1 MLFSCL
7 FLAGIKEQGKG
18 EAMKKEEFVALGI
31 SEELAAKAEAAS
43 LKELEGYA
51 TKEQLNTVNAEN
63 KSLKQSVADRDQQLE
78 ELRKSS
84 GDSADLKKQIEELQK
99 ANKEDAKK
107 HADEMK
113 ELRLTNAIKLAVA
126 GKVHD
131 EDMAAA
137 LFDRSKLVLSEDG
150 KVAGL
155 EEQMKSIRE
164 TKGFLFKPAAS
175 SQGYDPA
182 GGGGGGTA
190 NPFAKDTFNLTEQGR
205 LLRENPA
212 QAREMAAAAGVKI

>member
-1 MLFSCL
+1 
-7 FLAGIKEQGKG
+7 
-18 EAMKKEEFVALGI
+18 MKKEEFVALGI

-51 TKEQLNTVNAEN
+51 EKGQLDAANAEN
-63 KSLKQSVADRDQQLE
+63 KSLKQSVADRDKQLE

-84 GDSADLKKQIEELQK
+84 GDNADLKKQIEELQK

-182 GGGGGGTA
+182 GGGGGGTV

-212 QAREMAAAAGVKI
+212 QAREMAAVAGVKI

>member
-1 MLFSCL
+1 
-7 FLAGIKEQGKG
+7 
-18 EAMKKEEFVALGI
+18 MKKEEFTALGI

-51 TKEQLNTVNAEN
+51 TKEQLNTVNVEN
-63 KSLKQSVADRDQQLE
+63 KSLKQSVADRDRQL
-78 ELRKSS
+78 
-84 GDSADLKKQIEELQK
+84 EELQK

-137 LFDRSKLVLSEDG
+137 LFDRSKLILSEDG

-155 EEQMKSIRE
+155 EEQLKSIRE
-164 TKGFLFKPAAS
+164 AKGFLFKPTAS
-175 SQGYDPA
+175 VQGYDPA
-182 GGGGGGTA
+182 GGGGGGTV

>member
-51 TKEQLNTVNAEN
+51 EKGQLDAANAEN
-63 KSLKQSVADRDQQLE
+63 KSLKQSVADRDKQLE

-84 GDSADLKKQIEELQK
+84 GDNADLKKQIEELQK

-182 GGGGGGTA
+182 GGGGGGTV

-212 QAREMAAAAGVKI
+212 QAREMAAVAGVKI

>member
-1 MLFSCL
+1 
-7 FLAGIKEQGKG
+7 
-18 EAMKKEEFVALGI
+18 MKKEEFVALGI

-51 TKEQLNTVNAEN
+51 TKEQLDTANAEN
-63 KSLKQSVADRDQQLE
+63 KSLKQLVADRDRQLE

-131 EDMAAA
+131 EDMVAA

-155 EEQMKSIRE
+155 EEQLKSIRE
-164 TKGFLFKPAAS
+164 AKGFLFKPTAS
-175 SQGYDPA
+175 VQGYDPA
-182 GGGGGGTA
+182 GGGGGGTV

-212 QAREMAAAAGVKI
+212 QAREMAAAVGVKI

>member
-1 MLFSCL
+1 
-7 FLAGIKEQGKG
+7 
-18 EAMKKEEFVALGI
+18 MKKEEFVALGI

-51 TKEQLNTVNAEN
+51 EKGQLDAANAEN
-63 KSLKQSVADRDQQLE
+63 KSLKQSVADRDKQLE

-155 EEQMKSIRE
+155 EEQLKSIRE
-164 TKGFLFKPAAS
+164 AKGFLFKPNAS
-175 SQGYDPA
+175 GQGYDPA
-182 GGGGGGTA
+182 GGGGGGTV
-190 NPFAKDTFNLTEQGR
+190 NPFAKDTFNRTEQGR
-205 LLRENPA
+205 LLRENRA
-212 QAREMAAAAGVKI
+212 QAREMAAVAGVKI

>member
-1 MLFSCL
+1 
-7 FLAGIKEQGKG
+7 
-18 EAMKKEEFVALGI
+18 MKKEEFTALGI

-43 LKELEGYA
+43 LKELEGYVP
-51 TKEQLNTVNAEN
+51 KSQLDTVGAEN
-63 KSLKQSVADRDQQLE
+63 KTLKQSVADRDRQLE
-78 ELRKSS
+78 ELKKSS
-84 GDSADLKKQIEELQK
+84 GDNEALQKQIKELQETNRE
-99 ANKEDAKK
+99 AAKK

-137 LFDRSKLVLSEDG
+137 LFDRSKLALSEDG

-155 EEQMKSIRE
+155 EEQLKSIRE
-164 TKGFLFKPAAS
+164 AKGFLFKPTAS
-175 SQGYDPA
+175 VQGYDPA
-182 GGGGGGTA
+182 GGGGGGTV

-212 QAREMAAAAGVKI
+212 QARDMAAAAGVKI

>member
-1 MLFSCL
+1 
-7 FLAGIKEQGKG
+7 
-18 EAMKKEEFVALGI
+18 MKKEEFVALGI

-63 KSLKQSVADRDQQLE
+63 KSLKQSVADRDRQLE

-155 EEQMKSIRE
+155 EGQLKSIRE
-164 TKGFLFKPAAS
+164 AKGFLFQPNAS
-175 SQGYDPA
+175 GQGYDPA
-182 GGGGGGTA
+182 GGGGGGTV

-212 QAREMAAAAGVKI
+212 QARDMAAAAGVKI

>member
-1 MLFSCL
+1 
-7 FLAGIKEQGKG
+7 
-18 EAMKKEEFVALGI
+18 MKKEEFVALGI

-63 KSLKQSVADRDQQLE
+63 KSLKQSVADRDRQLE

-155 EEQMKSIRE
+155 EEQLKSIRE
-164 TKGFLFKPAAS
+164 AKGFLFKPTAS
-175 SQGYDPA
+175 VQGYDPA
-182 GGGGGGTA
+182 GGGGGGTV

-212 QAREMAAAAGVKI
+212 QARDMAAAAGVKI

>member
-1 MLFSCL
+1 
-7 FLAGIKEQGKG
+7 
-18 EAMKKEEFVALGI
+18 MKKEEFTALGI

-43 LKELEGYA
+43 RKELEGYVA
-51 TKEQLNTVNAEN
+51 KEQLDTANAE
-63 KSLKQSVADRDQQLE
+63 KRQLQEDIVSRDKQLE
-78 ELRKSS
+78 ELKKTG
-84 GDSADLKKQIEELQK
+84 GDNADLKKQIEELQK

-155 EEQMKSIRE
+155 EEQLKTIRE
-164 TKGFLFKPAAS
+164 TKGFLFKAPGPG
-175 SQGYDPA
+175 QGYDPA
-182 GGGGGGTA
+182 GGGGGGTV

-212 QAREMAAAAGVKI
+212 QAREMAAVAGVKI